1 MRSERKSEK
10 GGWIL
15 GWSGGFIW
23 VLILLVIQLAN
34 GNLPHALVGSALVAA
49 AVTAINVFAP
59 WRHPTQ
65 PYWKLMSPIYLLL
78 FLSLA
83 WLIWLSGGIAQLGLS
98 GWSIF
103 LLLPLLLPFYLA
115 GSRRWVEGD
124 HKES

>member
-1 MRSERKSEK
+1 MRSDRKSEK

-83 WLIWLSGGIAQLGLS
+83 WLIWLSGGIAPLGLS
-98 GWSIF
+98 GWGV
-103 LLLPLLLPFYLA
+103 LPLLSLRFFLFL
-115 GSRRWVEGD
+115 
-124 HKES
+124 